1 MTRLRV
7 TVGIYGEQVGYT
19 TSGLNEAGIRH
30 RVQQLLVC
38 RLVESNSLTK
48 GRGSGVMWF

>member
-19 TSGLNEAGIRH
+19 TSGLNGAGIRH
-30 RVQQLLVC
+30 RVQQLLVG
-38 RLVESNSLTK
+38 RLVESRKWCNVVLNWGT
-48 GRGSGVMWF
+48 F